1 MSERFVWTSER
12 VAEAL
17 RPEDRIGPERRFTD
31 VSTDTR
37 KLRPGA
43 LFVALRGERF
53 DGVEFVGAAAEAGA
67 AGAVVDR
74 RLVELPEDIELF
86 VVDDALSALGQLAT
100 YRRRALAPLVVAI
113 TGTSGKTTTRELTVA
128 ALGERAYGSPGNFNN
143 LVGVPL
149 SMLGAPEAAAIWVLE
164 LASNQPGEIG
174 RLARVVEPD
183 HAVIVTVAEGHLE
196 GLGDLEGVLEE
207 KLLLLESLAAEGRAF
222 VADEPEALA
231 RAARARH
238 AGVVTVGLSS
248 GADVRAESWRS
259 MEAGVEWTWQGAE
272 FRLPGFGSH
281 LVRNGL
287 FAAAVARLVGVPPA
301 TAAERLSGMR
311 LPPMRNEVRRLD
323 GMTLLV
329 DCYNANPASFRAA
342 LEALQG
348 LASGRRRVVVAGTM
362 LELGAES
369 AALHERIAA
378 EMIRTGVDTVV
389 AVGAFAEAFA
399 RLGEAEATR
408 VIRADDLDE
417 AYRRL
422 VERLKGDEAVLIK
435 ASRGMRFER
444 AVEMFERDFGGAG
457 TPAAPEAEKGL
468 G

>member
-1 MSERFVWTSER
+1 MSERFAWTSKR
-12 VAEAL
+12 VVEAL
-17 RPEDRIGPERRFTD
+17 VPEDRIGPEHRYTD

-53 DGVEFVGAAAEAGA
+53 DGADFVSTAAEAGA

-74 RLVELPEDIELF
+74 RVPGVPEDIELF
-86 VVDDALSALGQLAT
+86 LVDDGLSALGRLAT

-128 ALGERAYGSPGNFNN
+128 ALGARAYGSPGNFNN

-149 SMLGAPEAAAIWVLE
+149 SMLAAPEEAPIWVLE

-174 RLARVVEPD
+174 RLAWVARPD
-183 HAVIVTVAEGHLE
+183 HAVVTTVAEGHLE
-196 GLGDLEGVLEE
+196 GLGDFEGVLEE
-207 KLLLLESLAAEGRAF
+207 KLALIEPLAAAGRVF

-231 RAARARH
+231 RTARARH
-238 AGVVTVGLSS
+238 AGVVTVGLGP
-248 GADVRAESWRS
+248 GADVRADSWRS
-259 MEAGVEWTWQGAE
+259 TEAGVEWTWQGAE

-287 FAAAVARLVGVPPA
+287 FAAAVAELVGVLPA
-301 TAAERLSGMR
+301 TAAERLSGVR
-311 LPPMRNEVRRLD
+311 LPPMRNEVRRLN

-342 LEALQG
+342 LEALEG

-369 AALHERIAA
+369 AALHERVAR
-378 EMIRTGVDTVV
+378 EMVRTGVETVA

-399 RLGEAEATR
+399 RLGEAGETE
-408 VIRADDLDE
+408 VIRADDLDD
-417 AYRRL
+417 AYRHL
-422 VERLKGDEAVLIK
+422 VERLQGDEAVLIK

-444 AVEMFERDFGGAG
+444 AVQMFERDFGGAG
-457 TPAAPEAEKGL
+457 GPSAPQAERGRR
-468 G
+468 